1 MPNRQPN
8 RREVI
13 AFLQKEVANQS
24 WRLSLPRGHGH
35 ETYFARSQE
44 RACFIKIGA
53 HVNRYQAMASIGLT
67 PEVLAAGS
75 LPNGK
80 SILVQPFI
88 PGKYPRRKEYRLHLD
103 QFARAIDSMHH
114 SPAVKQVLPAVP
126 SDLYREA
133 GLAALAH
140 IQQKWERHKPQ
151 VPKAAGFVDESLEH
165 LRDQIIGFGG
175 EGMAA
180 SHNDI
185 CNGNW
190 LVTPAGRVY
199 LIDLE
204 SMSLDDP
211 ALDIGATLW
220 WYYPPALR
228 ARFLHITGYAGDPAF
243 AQRMQMRMA
252 LHCLN
257 IILPRLNSFDQFDPA
272 GFDEALTDFRAI
284 FAGQENPQGY
294 DE

>member
-1 MPNRQPN
+1 MQN
-8 RREVI
+8 RRQHKQAVI
-13 AFLQKEVANQS
+13 AFLQREIANQP

-35 ETYFARSQE
+35 ATYFVRSQE
-44 RACFIKIGA
+44 RACFIKVGA
-53 HVNRYQAMASIGLT
+53 KVSRYQAMASIGLT
-67 PEVLAAGS
+67 PPVL
-75 LPNGK
+75 
-80 SILVQPFI
+80 
-88 PGKYPRRKEYRLHLD
+88 
-103 QFARAIDSMHH
+103 
-114 SPAVKQVLPAVP
+114 
-126 SDLYREA
+126 
-133 GLAALAH
+133 
-140 IQQKWERHKPQ
+140 
-151 VPKAAGFVDESLEH
+151 
-165 LRDQIIGFGG
+165 
-175 EGMAA
+175 AA

-228 ARFLHITGYAGDPAF
+228 AMFLHLSRQAGDPAF
-243 AQRMQMRMA
+243 AKRMQVRMA

-257 IILPRLNSFDQFDPA
+257 IILPRENSFDRFDPA

-294 DE
+294 SE